1 MNHISMGISYSD
13 SNGKTDENQVEARG
27 AGSIASHHEEVL
39 AVVFQCVWK

>member
-13 SNGKTDENQVEARG
+13 SNGKPMKVEARG

>member
-13 SNGKTDENQVEARG
+13 SNENQVEARG